1 MKTLALI
8 SLLALLAITGA
19 VYTDLVLTS
28 EQNVTQHS
36 N

>member
-1 MKTLALI
+1 MKILALI

-28 EQNVTQHS
+28 ENVTQHS

>member
-1 MKTLALI
+1 MKILALI

-19 VYTDLVLTS
+19 VYSDFILTS
-28 EQNVTQHS
+28 ERTVTHHS